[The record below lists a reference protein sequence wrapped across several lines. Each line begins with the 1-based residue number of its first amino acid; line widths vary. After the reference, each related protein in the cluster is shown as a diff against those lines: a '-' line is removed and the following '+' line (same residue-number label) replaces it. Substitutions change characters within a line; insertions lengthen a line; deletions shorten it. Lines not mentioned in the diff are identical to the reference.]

1 MNNKIKKFLFCF
13 LFFLFLINK
22 SELSNIKNELS
33 TFPIQ
38 KNEVHE
44 KLYLL
49 SLFDYDFLFRD
60 LENKYNDSVN
70 KNLSN
75 HEKQINFIQDFFL
88 SLVDK
93 TLFKVRARLKTRQS
107 IFHLVKLFKAVAE
120 DEVYAITRLFEPL
133 LFKEMIIFLDEL
145 FSNQSSLSLYEN
157 DDLDSYLKIRIS
169 GIFSLYCLKLTKIQ
183 NEEERRALIS
193 TIKTLFWIF
202 YIAEDL
208 EQLFHSHDQNLRD
221 IALSDIEISCCFFI
235 LKTFQLNQTYQ
246 KIQFYD
252 SIARYLPA
260 KTFQGS
266 NYLQR
271 RMSLSFFSEDMAV
284 DLINREV
291 AVSKKALSSR
301 HQETIEGIRKIYNEK
316 IIPIIQELSLLEKS
330 GEDSLIRYFHSFIP
344 PKFLF
349 KGSKQSSKLSFFT
362 WSLFQRYMDPSF
374 FTVIGNFFSSLHF
387 YKKEKKYS
395 FIHFPLVKTI
405 GLPVLNL
412 YPWQSK
418 AFELEAKRIA
428 TDELAKYEKSSL
440 FMNNEIKNKYRDYHG
455 VSNKDFFDSLDKK
468 TNQEIYEKNKAL
480 ESYTQACLKDLLND
494 SEKLTLGDKIA
505 YLQHGP
511 LSDFFK
517 NHRYLLLNK
526 AFSEQLFLAII
537 NGYSLVD
544 TGRSFVK
551 QYRQGVS
558 NNSKYLLLQR
568 KLILY
573 TKQIFDM
580 YQKLFLIL
588 GENSEPSPEFLLLQ
602 KSFLEMK
609 KNKQHIF
616 NQILSRNNNYFSS
629 IYNGFLGFLA
639 PGLLSHF
646 YFNHLEDNKEIAA
659 IYLFLGYIEFFLNKI
674 DLLKKSEDT
683 DYCFS
688 LPQLI
693 QKNESA
699 CLDIKDMWYSAGMKN
714 PTKNSILL
722 DEQGRNIL
730 LVSPVAGGK
739 TVFLSTLLT
748 VLHMANLG
756 IVSAESV
763 RYTYF
768 SKIVD
773 HLTHEYIVGGG
784 LSQHLAER
792 KSMEFIETIVEKNY
806 EENLIVFIDEIF
818 RGTRPDLA
826 IKEAFL
832 VLPNILKRKNIITIV
847 TTHFPEMI
855 ELTKKENLSLNL
867 YYLIVDFI
875 SGQFYRRF
883 LLVKDD
889 EKNWWVRDP
898 SLAMLYQQS
907 IKV

>member
-1 MNNKIKKFLFCF
+1 MNNKIKEIILYFVC
-13 LFFLFLINK
+13 FLFLINK
-22 SELSNIKNELS
+22 SILANIGHDQIKKND
-33 TFPIQ
+33 IY
-38 KNEVHE
+38 E

-49 SLFDYDFLFRD
+49 SLFDYNFLFRD
-60 LENKYNDSVN
+60 IENKYNDSVN
-70 KNLSN
+70 KHLSN
-75 HEKQINFIQDFFL
+75 HEKQIDFIKDFFL
-88 SLVDK
+88 SLIDK
-93 TLFKVRARLKTRQS
+93 TLFKLRTKVKSRKS
-107 IFHLVKLFKAVAE
+107 IFYLLKLCKAVAE
-120 DEVYAITRLFEPL
+120 DELYATTRLFEPL
-133 LFKEMIIFLDEL
+133 LFKEIVVFLDEL

-157 DDLDSYLKIRIS
+157 DDLDSYLKMRIC
-169 GIFSLYCLKLTKIQ
+169 GIFSLYCFKLTKIQ
-183 NEEERRALIS
+183 NEEERRALMC

-202 YIAEDL
+202 YIADDL
-208 EQLFHSHDQNLRD
+208 EQLFHSNDQDLRD
-221 IALSDIEISCCFFI
+221 IILSDIEISCCFFI

-260 KTFQGS
+260 KTLEGS
-266 NYLQR
+266 NYLQG
-271 RMSLSFFSEDMAV
+271 RMALSFFSEDMAF

-291 AVSKKALSSR
+291 AISKKALSLR
-301 HQETIEGIRKIYNEK
+301 HEQTINEIQRIYNEK
-316 IIPIIQELSLLEKS
+316 IIPIIQELSLLEKP

-349 KGSKQSSKLSFFT
+349 NGSKQSSKLSFFT
-362 WSLFQRYMDPSF
+362 WSLFQRYMNPSF
-374 FTVIGNFFSSLHF
+374 FPIIANFFTALHF

-405 GLPVLNL
+405 GLPLLNL
-412 YPWQSK
+412 YPLKSK
-418 AFELEAKRIA
+418 EFELAAKALA
-428 TDELAKYEKSSL
+428 TKDLARYEDSL
-440 FMNNEIKNKYRDYHG
+440 LLINQEIKNEYTSYHG
-455 VSNKDFFDSLDKK
+455 LSNEGFFSSLDEKVNKK
-468 TNQEIYEKNKAL
+468 IHENRENKEL
-480 ESYTQACLKDLLND
+480 ESYTQAWQKKLLND
-494 SEKLTLGDKIA
+494 SEKLTLGDKVA
-505 YLQHGP
+505 YLQHGDYP

-517 NHRYLLLNK
+517 RHRVALLSK
-526 AFSEQLFLAII
+526 AFTEQLGNSFI
-537 NGYSLVD
+537 NGYFLYD
-544 TGRSFVK
+544 AGKIFIK
-551 QYRQGVS
+551 QYQQGVS

-573 TKQIFDM
+573 TKQIFDI
-580 YQKLFLIL
+580 YQKLFFVL
-588 GENSEPSPEFLLLQ
+588 GENCQAAPEFLLLK
-602 KSFLEMK
+602 KSFAEMK
-609 KNKQHIF
+609 KNGKHVF
-616 NQILSRNNNYFSS
+616 NEILSRNNNYFSS

-646 YFNHLEDNKEIAA
+646 YFNYLEENKEIAS

-674 DLLKKSEDT
+674 DLLKKSEGT

-693 QKNESA
+693 QNKESA
-699 CLDIKDMWYSAGMKN
+699 CLDIKDMWFSGGMRN

-722 DEQGRNIL
+722 DEQARNIL

-756 IVSAESV
+756 IVSAESLK
-763 RYTYF
+763 YTYF

-773 HLTHEYIVGGG
+773 HLTHDYIVGGG

-792 KSMEFIETIVEKNY
+792 KSMEFIEKIVEKNY
-806 EENLIVFIDEIF
+806 EENLIIFIDEIF

-832 VLPNILKRKNIITIV
+832 VLPNILKRKNIITIL
-847 TTHFPEMI
+847 TTHFPKMI